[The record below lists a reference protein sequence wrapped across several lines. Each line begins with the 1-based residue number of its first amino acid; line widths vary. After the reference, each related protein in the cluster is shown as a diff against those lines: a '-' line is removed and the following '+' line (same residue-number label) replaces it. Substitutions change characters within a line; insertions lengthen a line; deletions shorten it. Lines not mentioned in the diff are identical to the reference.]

1 MSQTKP
7 LFSFLLATILGV
19 STIAQTNSGL
29 LFYLSGNSLEADVSA
44 GKAHPNYVR
53 NVSIIPDGA
62 HGNAFRCAEGQ
73 LLSYWAHSN
82 MYAQRGTLS
91 FYWRAGIDPFTET
104 EFPIF
109 RVGYSDHSSWDM
121 VWLRIDYNG
130 AGFDAFVTDAN
141 LARIRVSHTME
152 LPDAMNWTH
161 FALTWD
167 ETQGIRFYVN
177 GKLVGRRD
185 TVIVLDASLD
195 QFGAHSRIISPYQV
209 QSAYNFRRGGDI
221 DEIRVYDRALDDAE
235 ILRVSQGEDYRPAPF
250 SRSMSDKRWKDEWFY
265 RYGWA

>member
-1 MSQTKP
+1 MRSSHS
-7 LFSFLLATILGV
+7 LLLGCFLMIISSST
-19 STIAQTNSGL
+19 TIAQTNSGL

-62 HGNAFRCAEGQ
+62 HGNALHCGEDQ

-82 MYAQRGTLS
+82 IYAQRGTLS

-152 LPDAMNWTH
+152 LPDAMDWTH

-177 GKLVGRRD
+177 GKLVGRKD
-185 TVIVLDASLD
+185 TVVVLDASLD

-250 SRSMSDKRWKDEWFY
+250 S
-265 RYGWA
+265 